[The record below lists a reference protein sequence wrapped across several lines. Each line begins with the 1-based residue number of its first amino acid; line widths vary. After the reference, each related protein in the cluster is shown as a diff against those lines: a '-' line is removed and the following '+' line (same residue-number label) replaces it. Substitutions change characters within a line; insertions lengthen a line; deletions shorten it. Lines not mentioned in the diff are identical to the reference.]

1 MKPDAIVIGAVL
13 VAVTAAA
20 LLVIW
25 LQRDDPLDRAIVQG
39 LAGPQPA
46 SAPPAIP
53 TASTPPPP
61 AASAD
66 EPLSASVL
74 FEFDRALLRQTETAK
89 LDRLLQGGFKRIEAI
104 GHADRIGPAAYNMRL
119 SERRAQAVKAYLVGR
134 NVDPAAVRTS
144 AKGEL
149 EPASG
154 DACVDMR
161 PETRRNVGLVR
172 CLQPDRRV
180 EVTLAAGT

>member
-13 VAVTAAA
+13 VAVTAA

-46 SAPPAIP
+46 STPPAIP

-61 AASAD
+61 AAGAG
-66 EPLSASVL
+66 EPLSVSVL
-74 FEFDRALLRQTETAK
+74 FEFDGALLRRTEIAK
-89 LDRLLQGGFKRIEAI
+89 LERLLQAGFKRIEAI
-104 GHADRIGPAAYNMRL
+104 GHADRIGPAPYNMRL
-119 SERRAQAVKAYLVGR
+119 SERRAQAVKAYLVSR
-134 NVDPAAVRTS
+134 RVDPAVVGAS

-154 DACVDMR
+154 DACVDMG
-161 PETRRNVGLVR
+161 PQTRRNVGLVR